1 MMKKQMQT
9 NMNDARIEWPDSGA
23 WALIPKCCRHRG
35 GNPRIDRMVE
45 PRFQPENKEN
55 RFLWVFSFYDA
66 NRNKYENEWDDD
78 DNDNKTR

>member
-1 MMKKQMQT
+1 MQRNYKGTELPRKKKSHVVKHVVVGTGGVTHELMK
-9 NMNDARIEWPDSGA
+9 
-23 WALIPKCCRHRG
+23 
-35 GNPRIDRMVE
+35 MVE